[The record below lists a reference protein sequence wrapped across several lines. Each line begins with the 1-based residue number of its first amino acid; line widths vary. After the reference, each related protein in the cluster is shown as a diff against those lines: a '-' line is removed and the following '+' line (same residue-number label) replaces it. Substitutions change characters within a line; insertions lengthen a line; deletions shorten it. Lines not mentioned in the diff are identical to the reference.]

1 MRLLQ
6 GMGIIVALV
15 ILVAI
20 VGAGDKA
27 DAKVKSNTYCEMVSQ
42 HYDSG
47 GKDGWPDYKGI
58 YEVSCAEYDIAPQ
71 ITKGLPAYT
80 KCAVI
85 RPENEDYKPTIS
97 CR

>member
-27 DAKVKSNTYCEMVSQ
+27 DAKVKSNTYCEMVTQ

-47 GKDGWPDYKGI
+47 GKDGWPEYKGI
-58 YEVSCAEYDIAPQ
+58 YEVSCAEYATEPQ

-80 KCAVI
+80 KGAVK